1 MRFFLTT
8 AFIVSIFLSSAQ
20 TITPVAQSVFI
31 KGQIVGAPNQQIML
45 LNQNLGGISSPLAI
59 VKTDS
64 TGAFKLNAQIPF
76 PDYYALRFDNGQMIN
91 LVFFGGD
98 SLKVYSDIR
107 NVAQFTRIVNSDH
120 SVIMNDF
127 LKEFFS
133 FKAFEDSLR
142 GVLMMNPNKQAE
154 VDAAFTPYAEKFYQ
168 YRNFFIN
175 TYSQSPAVIV
185 TLSAID
191 AEKEWEL
198 YKGVVDLLSKSF
210 PSSPSTINMI
220 SYVNQL
226 QAEKDAKAFLM
237 PGKPARDIALPN
249 IQGDTLRLSD
259 LKGKVVLLDFWASW
273 CGPCRRENP
282 NVVNMYKTYNKD
294 GFEVFSVSLDKQGDG
309 AKWQAAIVQDGL
321 IWPYHVSDLMG
332 WACVAAKDYAVKG
345 IPFTV
350 LIDREGNIIATNV
363 RGVEL
368 ENQLKRIFGH

>member
-259 LKGKVVLLDFWASW
+259 
-273 CGPCRRENP
+273 
-282 NVVNMYKTYNKD
+282 
-294 GFEVFSVSLDKQGDG
+294 
-309 AKWQAAIVQDGL
+309 
-321 IWPYHVSDLMG
+321 
-332 WACVAAKDYAVKG
+332 
-345 IPFTV
+345 
-350 LIDREGNIIATNV
+350 
-363 RGVEL
+363 
-368 ENQLKRIFGH
+368 